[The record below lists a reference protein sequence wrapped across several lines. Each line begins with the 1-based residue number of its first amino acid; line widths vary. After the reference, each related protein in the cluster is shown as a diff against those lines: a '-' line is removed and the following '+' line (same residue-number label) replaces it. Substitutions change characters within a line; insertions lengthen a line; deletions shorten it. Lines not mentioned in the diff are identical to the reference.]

1 VTGVSVVL
9 GASGGTGR
17 AVVAELAARGLPVR
31 AVNRRGNADAPSGVE
46 RVAADITTAEGAASA
61 CAGAAV
67 VYHCAQ
73 PAYTRWAAEF
83 PAMNE
88 TVIAAAAAAGAK
100 LVFADNL
107 YAYGPL
113 HGPISEDTPQQPSSR
128 KGRVRLALT
137 RRLLEA
143 HRDGRL
149 RVAIGRS
156 SDYYGPGGVDSVAGR
171 QLFEPV
177 LAGRPVPWP
186 GDPDQPRTLHFL
198 GDMARGLVT
207 LGSDDRADGQIWI
220 LPAAPPLTPREFI
233 ALAAEVAGTRCRVRR
248 VSRTAL
254 RLAGLFVA
262 PARELP
268 DIWYQYVQPFTV
280 DASRFEATFGPA
292 TVTPHADALSQTLT
306 WYRRTAAG

>member
-1 VTGVSVVL
+1 MTGVAAVL

-17 AVVAELAARGLPVR
+17 AVVAELVARGLPVR
-31 AVNRRGNADAPSGVE
+31 AVNRRGDADVPSGVE
-46 RVAADITTAEGAASA
+46 RVAGDITTADGAAAA

-73 PAYTRWAAEF
+73 PAYTRWAEDF

-113 HGPISEDTPQQPSSR
+113 DGPISEDTPQQPSSR
-128 KGRVRLALT
+128 KGRVRLALAE
-137 RRLLEA
+137 RLLET
-143 HRDGRL
+143 HREGRL
-149 RVAIGRS
+149 RVTIGRS

-177 LAGRPVPWP
+177 LAGRAVPWP

-198 GDMARGLVT
+198 ADMARGLVT
-207 LGSDDRADGQIWI
+207 LGGDERADGGVWI
-220 LPAAPPLTPREFI
+220 LPAAPPLTPREFVT
-233 ALAAEVAGTRCRVRR
+233 LAATTAGTRSRVRR
-248 VSRTAL
+248 MPKTAL

-262 PARELP
+262 PVREIP

-292 TVTPHADALSQTLT
+292 SVTPHAEALSQTLT
-306 WYRRTAAG
+306 WYRRAAAG